1 MADVVMKK
9 CDFKVT
15 RSRAKASC
23 GQDVPNNEAT
33 PITVGT
39 TRFLMDLCQEHIDK
53 MHAALEPFTSVA
65 HDTQKRTGTQ
75 VRKAIAG
82 KRGEAFT
89 TADVRK
95 WLAEQGR
102 DVSNTGRLPQHLIRE
117 YQDAHK

>member
-15 RSRAKASC
+15 RNRAKASC

-33 PITVGT
+33 PVTVGT

-65 HDTQKRTGTQ
+65 HDAQKRTGTQ
-75 VRKAIAG
+75 VRKAIRG
-82 KRGEAFT
+82 KRGAFT

-95 WLAEQGR
+95 WLQEQGR
-102 DVSNTGRLPQHLIRE
+102 EVSSTGRLPGDLIRE
-117 YQDAHK
+117 YEDAHK